1 MQSTPVSQ
9 VGLPLVRPGART
21 ANQGV
26 RMPKKLL
33 PREVLRQR
41 IELYLNDDEQHRIDA
56 KASAVGLSR
65 SAFLRKVALGQRVE
79 AVPTANAERWQSL
92 ARLAGNL
99 NQIAH
104 AINAGRAD
112 GVDPRMIDALQQEVR
127 ALRRALLGVIA

>member
-1 MQSTPVSQ
+1 MQSTPVSR

-21 ANQGV
+21 GIQGV

-33 PREVLRQR
+33 PREALRQR
-41 IELYLNDDEQHRIDA
+41 IELYLNGDELHRIDI
-56 KASAVGLSR
+56 KASAAGLSR

-127 ALRRALLGVIA
+127 ALRRALLGVIG